1 MKLKNK
7 TNNCIVVNVNIKI
20 KRKWYNNMKE

>member
-7 TNNCIVVNVNIKI
+7 TNNSIVVNVNIKI